1 MSQTS
6 CIRHPANARFL
17 KIYQWQLDFCDGNAC
32 AAALM
37 SYFEFCHNG
46 KLQHLQQSKT
56 LNDELEKT
64 PQGRTQVETLLQWH
78 TTADLEKAV
87 LFYKRDKISQGVKF
101 LASKGVIEL
110 HSNPDPRLW
119 FDRTQHYLFIPE
131 TVNAWIDKRF
141 PPDRNSIVDKSE
153 MPGKTLSSPSIVDK
167 SEMHPRNIDN
177 EQLRKIDN
185 EVEQRIPKNTAKKTT
200 TTSVERSTA
209 VVASPSPVV
218 VVSSLASGDEDPEE
232 IADKLTEEFG
242 LSMPQ
247 TRMVW
252 EYLSNQ
258 GKGYV
263 LEKANVVRS
272 EPREN
277 LAGSFVKALEKDWK
291 PKKAS
296 GPPKRQ
302 KVQPAIQDAFKELSS
317 EEKQAEVAQMEMRLE
332 TAKAR
337 WILADANQR
346 SAWLERMDTVSRKL
360 APMNGSEPRRGF
372 LLCLAAILESAREMK
387 SARQSSE
394 LTAGRAIAA

>member
-1 MSQTS
+1 VSQTS

-17 KIYQWQLDFCDGNAC
+17 RIYQWQLDFCDGNAC

-46 KLQHLQQSKT
+46 KLQQLQQSKT

-131 TVNAWIDKRF
+131 TVNTWIDERF
-141 PPDRNSIVDKSE
+141 PTDRNSIVDKSE

-167 SEMHPRNIDN
+167 SEMHPRKIDN

-200 TTSVERSTA
+200 TTGVERSAA
-209 VVASPSPVV
+209 VVASSSPVV
-218 VVSSLASGDEDPEE
+218 VVSSLASGDEDLEE

-252 EYLSNQ
+252 EYLSNR

-302 KVQPAIQDAFKELSS
+302 KVQPAIQDPLKELSS
-317 EEKQAEVAQMEMRLE
+317 EEKQAEVAQMEARLE

-337 WILADANQR
+337 WILADADQR
-346 SAWLERMDTVSRKL
+346 STWLERMDTVSRKL
-360 APMNGSEPRRGF
+360 APMNGNEPRRGF
-372 LLCLAAILESAREMK
+372 LLCLAAILESPPEMK
-387 SARQSSE
+387 STLQSSE

>member
-1 MSQTS
+1 VSQTS
-6 CIRHPANARFL
+6 CIRHPANTRFL

-46 KLQHLQQSKT
+46 KLQQLEQSKT

-64 PQGRTQVETLLQWH
+64 SQGRTQVETLLQWH

-101 LASKGVIEL
+101 LASKGIIEL
-110 HSNPDPRLW
+110 HSNPNPRLW

-131 TVNAWIDKRF
+131 TINAWIDKHF

-153 MPGKTLSSPSIVDK
+153 M
-167 SEMHPRNIDN
+167 HPRKIDD
-177 EQLRKIDN
+177 EQLQKIDN
-185 EVEQRIPKNTAKKTT
+185 EVEQRIPKDTAKKTT
-200 TTSVERSTA
+200 TTSVERSA
-209 VVASPSPVV
+209 PVIASPSPVV

-277 LAGSFVKALEKDWK
+277 LAGSFVKSLEQDWK

-302 KVQPAIQDAFKELSS
+302 KIQHAIQDPLKELSS
-317 EEKQAEVAQMEMRLE
+317 EEKQAEMAQMDMRLE

-337 WILADANQR
+337 WIQAGADQR
-346 SAWLERMDTVSRKL
+346 STWLERMDTVGRKL
-360 APMNGSEPRRGF
+360 APMNGIEPRRGF
-372 LLCLAAILESAREMK
+372 LLCLIAILESAREVK
-387 SARQSSE
+387 STLQSSE
-394 LTAGRAIAA
+394 LTAGRATAA

>member
-46 KLQHLQQSKT
+46 KLQQLQQSKT

-78 TTADLEKAV
+78 TLPDLEKAV

-131 TVNAWIDKRF
+131 TINAWIDKRF

-167 SEMHPRNIDN
+167 SEMHPRKIDD

-200 TTSVERSTA
+200 TTSVERSAA

-302 KVQPAIQDAFKELSS
+302 KAQSAIPELPLSG
-317 EEKQAEVAQMEMRLE
+317 EAKRAEVAQMEARLE

-337 WILADANQR
+337 WILADSDQR
-346 SAWLERMDTVSRKL
+346 SAWLERMDTVGRKL
-360 APMNGSEPRRGF
+360 APMNGSEPRKGF
-372 LLCLAAILESAREMK
+372 LLCLAAILESPPEMK
-387 SARQSSE
+387 STLPSSE

>member
-1 MSQTS
+1 VSQTS

-46 KLQHLQQSKT
+46 KLQQLQQSKT
-56 LNDELEKT
+56 LNDALEKT

-78 TTADLEKAV
+78 TTVDLEKAV

-119 FDRTQHYLFIPE
+119 FDRTQYYLFIPE
-131 TVNAWIDKRF
+131 TVNAWIDRRF

-153 MPGKTLSSPSIVDK
+153 MPEKTLSSPSIVDK
-167 SEMHPRNIDN
+167 SEMHPRKIDN

-200 TTSVERSTA
+200 TTSVERSAA

-232 IADKLTEEFG
+232 IADTLTEEFG

-247 TRMVW
+247 TRMVR

-263 LEKANVVRS
+263 LEKADVVRS
-272 EPREN
+272 EPRKN

-302 KVQPAIQDAFKELSS
+302 KAQSAIPELPLSG
-317 EEKQAEVAQMEMRLE
+317 EAKRAEVAQMEARLE

-337 WILADANQR
+337 WILADADQR
-346 SAWLERMDTVSRKL
+346 SSWLERMDTVSRKL

-372 LLCLAAILESAREMK
+372 LLCLATILESAREMK
-387 SARQSSE
+387 STLQSSE

>member
-1 MSQTS
+1 VSQTS

-46 KLQHLQQSKT
+46 KLQHLQQSKA

-167 SEMHPRNIDN
+167 SEMHPR
-177 EQLRKIDN
+177 KIDN

-200 TTSVERSTA
+200 TTSVERSAA

-302 KVQPAIQDAFKELSS
+302 KVQPAIQDPLKELSG
-317 EEKQAEVAQMEMRLE
+317 EAKRAEVAQMEARLE

-337 WILADANQR
+337 WILADADQR
-346 SAWLERMDTVSRKL
+346 SNWLERMDTVSRKL

-387 SARQSSE
+387 STLQSSE